1 MPKTWDS
8 ALNVN
13 RNSTKRSYL
22 QATKQERHSLESEK
36 VKKPRCCGFLSVVFY
51 PSPNNPKA
59 AVTKAVVRQAPKT
72 QMR

>member
-1 MPKTWDS
+1 M
-8 ALNVN
+8 NVN

-36 VKKPRCCGFLSVVFY
+36 VKKPNVVVF
-51 PSPNNPKA
+51 SLLSFTLALDNPKA